1 MQQEWQSNSA
11 YRRNVRISNGIT
23 ALIFTVRAIV
33 SDSVQYLG
41 QNHSYFA
48 ARFSLKCIV
57 IACQSV
63 SDFYR
68 WDRETR
74 INIFYSLLLLFSNFW
89 FFDLFQSKKFTLVF
103 YFIIIFQKF
112 CIIFLRFC
120 FWIIFIVAFFDF
132 VFVPIFP
139 QYFFIFVTMFFLIII
154 NS

>member
-33 SDSVQYLG
+33 SDSVQHLG

-74 INIFYSLLLLFSNFW
+74 IKTFYSLLLHFSNFW
-89 FFDLFQSKKFTLVF
+89 FYELFQSKIFTLVF
-103 YFIIIFQKF
+103 YFMIIIQKF
-112 CIIFLRFC
+112 CFMFLRFC
-120 FWIIFIVAFFDF
+120 FC
-132 VFVPIFP
+132 PNFP
-139 QYFFIFVTMFFLIII
+139 KYFFIFVTMFF
-154 NS
+154 

>member
-1 MQQEWQSNSA
+1 MQQEWKSNSA

-41 QNHSYFA
+41 QNHAYFA
-48 ARFSLKCIV
+48 AKFSLKCIV

-89 FFDLFQSKKFTLVF
+89 FYDLFQSNFLHKFFISWYYYSKILLFFTLDLVLILTLF
-103 YFIIIFQKF
+103 LFQF
-112 CIIFLRFC
+112 FLNIFL
-120 FWIIFIVAFFDF
+120 
-132 VFVPIFP
+132 
-139 QYFFIFVTMFFLIII
+139 Y
-154 NS
+154 S